1 MAKQTTCQTLIYH
14 YSNQI
19 LTSIRGDKL
28 KEITSI
34 NTVNELLK
42 AEYGDPHSV
51 LGMHEEEND
60 GKDILVVRE
69 LIPGAVSINVVEK
82 KSGKHYKMEKIHD
95 DGFFE
100 TVIKR
105 RKRFFPYMLEVDFG
119 DGNVWTTDDQYSFEP
134 QISEY
139 DRYLYGEG
147 THYKIYEKLT
157 EHGFCIK

>member
-1 MAKQTTCQTLIYH
+1 MRFFDYALHASLRMTNVGRVSAKRKFYKSYLLLSQPDIKK
-14 YSNQI
+14 
-19 LTSIRGDKL
+19 RGDKV
-28 KEITSI
+28 KETIDI
-34 NTVNELLK
+34 NKINELLK

-119 DGNVWTTDDQYSFEP
+119 DGNVWTTDDQYSFE
-134 QISEY
+134 SF
-139 DRYLYGEG
+139 L
-147 THYKIYEKLT
+147 LS
-157 EHGFCIK
+157 